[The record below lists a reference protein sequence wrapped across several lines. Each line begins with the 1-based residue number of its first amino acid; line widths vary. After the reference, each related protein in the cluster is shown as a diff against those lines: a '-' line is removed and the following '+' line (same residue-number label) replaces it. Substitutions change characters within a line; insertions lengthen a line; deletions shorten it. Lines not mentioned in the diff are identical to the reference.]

1 MIRRPT
7 LRVGIVRNDR
17 PSVPVRLCGGCPGNE
32 AGGDGVTGRGLG
44 GGGSTTAGALGVG
57 FGSGCGMATGAAAGL
72 LAGAALTWEAAAGG
86 PGRET
91 RLTLIAPCPNLGRG
105 AEAGIKITDP
115 MKMAWITRD
124 IPKYKAMDRESVPRS
139 IGYACA

>member
-1 MIRRPT
+1 MVCFLSDFLDLGLLFLGASDT
-7 LRVGIVRNDR
+7 VL
-17 PSVPVRLCGGCPGNE
+17 
-32 AGGDGVTGRGLG
+32 GGDGVTGRGL

-86 PGRET
+86 PGSET

-105 AEAGIKITDP
+105 AESGIKITDP
-115 MKMAWITRD
+115 MKMAWIIRD
-124 IPKYKAMDRESVPRS
+124 IPKYKAMDRESVPCP